1 MKSFNFIKNSR
12 YFLGISL
19 GLIVVGL
26 IFCLVRGIHL
36 DIQFAGGSVV
46 EYNYS
51 GEVSEKEVAEVAEK
65 ALTDREVSVQKT
77 VNFADDSTKMIVSV
91 AGNEALSTDEFSALT
106 DALNQNFPES
116 NFEIF
121 SSDLVSPSIGREM
134 LMNGLTAL
142 LIASVL
148 IIGFVWFSF
157 RRMSGPSA
165 GVTAL
170 IALLHDILF
179 ASIAFMVV
187 GGAINETL
195 IAVILTILGFSIND
209 TIVVYDRIRENI
221 SLTKGSMP
229 LEEVVNVS
237 IRQSFT
243 RTINTSL
250 CMLLSVAIAYGFALV
265 YNLDSIKEFALPM
278 LAGIISGT
286 FSSIAI
292 ASPLW
297 VWWKTRNG
305 RTGYE
310 H

>member
-1 MKSFNFIKNSR
+1 MKSFNFIKNSK

-19 GLIVVGL
+19 SLIIVGIL
-26 IFCLVRGIHL
+26 ICVVRGIKL
-36 DIQFAGGSVV
+36 DIQFAGGSVI
-46 EYNYS
+46 EYSYS
-51 GEVSEKEVAEVAEK
+51 GEVSENDVADIASQT
-65 ALTDREVSVQKT
+65 LTEREVSIQKT
-77 VNFADDSTKMIVSV
+77 VNFADNSTKMIVSV
-91 AGNEALSTDEFSALT
+91 AGNEALSTEEFSALT
-106 DALNQNFPES
+106 DALNQNFTDA
-116 NFEIF
+116 NFEIS
-121 SSDLVSPSIGREM
+121 SSDLVSPSIGHEM

-157 RRMSGPSA
+157 RRMTGPSA
-165 GVTAL
+165 GVAAL

-229 LEEVVNVS
+229 LVDLVNLS

-250 CMLLSVAIAYGFALV
+250 CMLVAVAIAYGFALA

-278 LAGIISGT
+278 LAGIICGT

-297 VWWKTRNG
+297 VWWKVRNG